1 VHQDDEETPIESDN
15 LEVLISMISDWMD
28 WQESDVM
35 DVLNDDGELVVD
47 DQTYEI
53 IKMKVKTCKI
63 NQDDK
68 AEIKQ
73 LRNKYEESE
82 RAMQQRYPLDSDKR
96 D

>member
-1 VHQDDEETPIESDN
+1 
-15 LEVLISMISDWMD
+15 
-28 WQESDVM
+28 
-35 DVLNDDGELVVD
+35 
-47 DQTYEI
+47 
-53 IKMKVKTCKI
+53 MKVKTCKI